1 MQVEILHSSELTNHC
16 EECGTSETLVAQRAR
31 AAVQRLRPAREGK
44 PHLPFASAP
53 TGAAA
58 GAQQRQSACPAAMV
72 ESEPL
77 PSCGSKGVQAAL
89 GGAVP
94 TSGMAALMTL
104 SPGTPCTLRARQH
117 QPLVL

>member
-1 MQVEILHSSELTNHC
+1 MMPCRFAPSFSLLAIASFSVLILGADVLHALQSMLLNMHVRSCHILW
-16 EECGTSETLVAQRAR
+16 
-31 AAVQRLRPAREGK
+31 P
-44 PHLPFASAP
+44 PF
-53 TGAAA
+53 
-58 GAQQRQSACPAAMV
+58 
-72 ESEPL
+72 L
-77 PSCGSKGVQAAL
+77 GVMQAAL